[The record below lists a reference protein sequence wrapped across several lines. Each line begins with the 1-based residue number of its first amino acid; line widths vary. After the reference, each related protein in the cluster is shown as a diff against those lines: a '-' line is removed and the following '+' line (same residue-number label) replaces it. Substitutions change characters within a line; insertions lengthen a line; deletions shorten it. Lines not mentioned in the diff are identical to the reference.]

1 MTDYWY
7 VSETWGTKQLMPDL
21 QAVRRMAYC

>member
-7 VSETWGTKQLMPDL
+7 VSETWGTKQLLLDL